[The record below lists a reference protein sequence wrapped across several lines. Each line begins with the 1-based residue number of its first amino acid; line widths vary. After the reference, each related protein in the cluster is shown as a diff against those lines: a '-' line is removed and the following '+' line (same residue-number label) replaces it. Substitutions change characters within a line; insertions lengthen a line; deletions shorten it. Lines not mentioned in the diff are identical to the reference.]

1 MYSFKKVIAFVSIY
15 HSFTQYILVCMYL
28 ASKNSWVLHVTF
40 YCRVLFMSYYN
51 MAFNNKQK
59 QSQEH
64 DYEFIQYIGDY

>member
-40 YCRVLFMSYYN
+40 YCRVLFKSYY
-51 MAFNNKQK
+51 NNKQK